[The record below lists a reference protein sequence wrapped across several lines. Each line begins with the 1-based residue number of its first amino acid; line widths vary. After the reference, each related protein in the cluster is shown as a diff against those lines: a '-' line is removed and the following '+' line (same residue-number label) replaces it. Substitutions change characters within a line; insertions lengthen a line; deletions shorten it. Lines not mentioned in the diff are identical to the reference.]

1 MQFFNVLNMGLATR
15 IFLKNGRLAF
25 KNKLKKTYRQE
36 GTFKKGKT

>member
-15 IFLKNGRLAF
+15 IFLKNGRL
-25 KNKLKKTYRQE
+25 NKLKKTYRQE